1 MFTAS
6 HQIRLFGDPGD
17 GIPVQSLRLTVE
29 LEAIAE
35 PSAQAVPTHHVYP
48 DFLDGLAFGDAIGL
62 GVRSVAGWWSIAD
75 VELQNAVPVSYLDYC
90 ILPLTK

>member
-17 GIPVQSLRLTVE
+17 GIPVQSLRLSVE
-29 LEAIAE
+29 LESIAE

-48 DFLDGLAFGDAIGL
+48 DFLDGLAFGEAIGL

-75 VELQNAVPVSYLDYC
+75 FELQNAVPVSYLDYC
-90 ILPLTK
+90 LLPLTK